1 MASKR
6 ALKLMNTR
14 WVLGNG
20 SRIRFLDDVWFGE
33 LPIRET
39 ASYALQ
45 EPSPSVREVRNH
57 GIIRLLLQ
65 KIWHHRFSRRASI
78 FSWLILHRAVP
89 VDDRIAEC
97 GVPLPSRCSCCR
109 SPQVEDLNHLFVF
122 SDLAKDLWQWFSPFL
137 QAGIDTNMNISI
149 RLWDIISSCS
159 IANPHGFI
167 SIYSTMLI
175 IWEIWKIRCK
185 MKFDQVACSSIKLR
199 QNIHNLVNITL
210 DKLVFKSSA
219 TAHQLHLIR
228 EFGFSAQFPVKVV
241 KLVRWNPPLHGLLL
255 NVDGASKGNP
265 GPCGGGGIIRDS
277 TATMRLAFS
286 HFYGVG
292 SSLLAEVRAM
302 CDGVQMALGKG
313 FGLAEI
319 STDSMTL
326 VDSFQSGTPPSW
338 ECSRWWWTVYYFLQQ
353 SQVPVKHVY
362 REANQTGD
370 ALANLACNFR
380 GQGHKQIVT
389 PPKFELRILLSA
401 SPMPACRLS
410 LENILPPYGAEARW
424 QNPPKIRK
432 PLAAFVGALQ
442 HELRP
447 RNQPQIASEKA
458 PGHARC
464 PGEWSKKKQ
473 QRTKEQWRA
482 QGDSSAHSGA
492 AAAHN
497 AQANSSVPERKQ
509 QHKHPRPFCSS
520 QQECPFQFAAL
531 QKKKKT
537 KHRFVSLPKNA
548 KTPKP

>member
-1 MASKR
+1 MVMKEAIPQILLTSIYASYDPSERRLLFDDVLALADTVNVPWLVGGDYNYVAQTGEKKGGLLPNITSMIDFNSFIFAAGLMDVGFKGTPFTWSNRRIGNHAISARLDRLLVNSRFFSDGRLLTHPFGIRKR
-6 ALKLMNTR
+6 LFVAAYEVVMQNTR

-45 EPSPSVREVRNH
+45 EPSPSVREVFTDLNHLLRHPIPQDVTQLHLFPHEDLCVWAPNSQGKFTIRSAYEQVRTH
-57 GIIRLLLQ
+57 GIIRQPLQ
-65 KIWHHRFSRRASI
+65 KIWHHHFSRRASI

-97 GVPLPSRCSCCR
+97 GVLLPSRCSCCR

-122 SDLAKDLWQWFSPFL
+122 SDLTKDLWQWISPFL
-137 QAGIDTNMNISI
+137 QAGLDTNMNISI
-149 RLWDIISSCS
+149 RLWDIITSCS
-159 IANPHGFI
+159 IANPHCFI

-185 MKFDQVACSSIKLR
+185 MKFDQVACSRIKLC
-199 QNIHNLVNITL
+199 QNIHSLVNIAL

-265 GPCGGGGIIRDS
+265 GPCGGGGIIWDS

-302 CDGVQMALGKG
+302 CDGVQMALEKG
-313 FGLAEI
+313 FDLAEI

-326 VDSFQSGTPPSW
+326 VNSFQSGTPPSW

-353 SQVPVKHVY
+353 
-362 REANQTGD
+362 
-370 ALANLACNFR
+370 F
-380 GQGHKQIVT
+380 
-389 PPKFELRILLSA
+389 
-401 SPMPACRLS
+401 
-410 LENILPPYGAEARW
+410 
-424 QNPPKIRK
+424 
-432 PLAAFVGALQ
+432 
-442 HELRP
+442 
-447 RNQPQIASEKA
+447 
-458 PGHARC
+458 
-464 PGEWSKKKQ
+464 
-473 QRTKEQWRA
+473 
-482 QGDSSAHSGA
+482 
-492 AAAHN
+492 
-497 AQANSSVPERKQ
+497 
-509 QHKHPRPFCSS
+509 
-520 QQECPFQFAAL
+520 
-531 QKKKKT
+531 
-537 KHRFVSLPKNA
+537 
-548 KTPKP
+548 